1 MNDTTTPLLDVLA
14 SLARTALDDPNALP
28 EAPRPW
34 TGKTEDPTLYAG
46 EGYEVYAIDR
56 LDEIINA
63 LNPAEET
70 TEAYADTL
78 TMLGRQLAERADKI
92 EQDELTYEEH
102 DDATRKAYEEAHTAL
117 SQALDLLDEAIAAL
131 RPEEA

>member
-102 DDATRKAYEEAHTAL
+102 DDAMRKAYEEAHTAL